1 MLICLKKMLD
11 CKNFITNLADI
22 DDEIDIIVERF
33 KIKKNTEY
41 NEKKRVDCILKKIR
55 YSMFDFYL
63 SLNAIVDLHK
73 KYHHE
78 KIDGIVE
85 QFSKNSNAFDEFM
98 DQIERLRNEKKSLPE
113 ELIAARVKL
122 RRQKVKRLKRKKV
135 EILKDENK
143 KNK

>member
-1 MLICLKKMLD
+1 MH
-11 CKNFITNLADI
+11 
-22 DDEIDIIVERF
+22 
-33 KIKKNTEY
+33 
-41 NEKKRVDCILKKIR
+41 EK
-55 YSMFDFYL
+55 
-63 SLNAIVDLHK
+63 H
-73 KYHHE
+73 HHE

-85 QFSKNSNAFDEFM
+85 QFSKNSNAIDEFM

-122 RRQKVKRLKRKKV
+122 RRQKVERLKRKKT

>member
-1 MLICLKKMLD
+1 MICLKKMLD

-22 DDEIDIIVERF
+22 DDKIDIIVERF
-33 KIKKNTEY
+33 KIKKTLNTMK
-41 NEKKRVDCILKKIR
+41 KKRVDCILKKIR

-63 SLNAIVDLHK
+63 SLNAIGDLHE

-85 QFSKNSNAFDEFM
+85 QFSKNSNAIDEFM

-122 RRQKVKRLKRKKV
+122 RRQKVERLKRKKT

>member
-22 DDEIDIIVERF
+22 NDKIDIIVERF
-33 KIKKNTEY
+33 KIKKTLNTMK
-41 NEKKRVDCILKKIR
+41 KKRVDCILKKIR

-63 SLNAIVDLHK
+63 SLNAIVDLHE

-85 QFSKNSNAFDEFM
+85 QFSKNSNAIDEFM

-122 RRQKVKRLKRKKV
+122 RRQKVERLKRKKT

>member
-1 MLICLKKMLD
+1 MICLKKMLD

-22 DDEIDIIVERF
+22 DDKIDIIVERF
-33 KIKKNTEY
+33 KIKKILNTMK
-41 NEKKRVDCILKKIR
+41 KKRVDCILKKIR

-63 SLNAIVDLHK
+63 SLNAIGDLHEK
-73 KYHHE
+73 HHHE

-85 QFSKNSNAFDEFM
+85 QFSKNSNAIDEFM

-122 RRQKVKRLKRKKV
+122 RRQKVERLKRKKT